1 MVASPDASKRESPAP
16 KEDHRVRVARQRRE
30 RMRAKLFQSIMAVC
44 SGRPANSP
52 AVIDDVIQHARVSR
66 GTFYKY
72 FESLEEAISE
82 LALNLAD
89 EMTVASFSVY
99 DVLTDPVAR
108 TSTGFQMFLVRALQ
122 DHNWAGFF
130 IHIGLL
136 SGDNHVIT
144 AKIKRDLL
152 VGIETGDYVVP
163 SVDIAT
169 DILMGAK
176 IEAMRRI
183 LGGEGDEAYV
193 RQMASMVL
201 CSFGVSRARAE
212 KYVDAAF
219 NRLILEA
226 PGKLEWWNPAP
237 GTMQLTT

>member
-1 MVASPDASKRESPAP
+1 MDAMATQDETVTDNITPPA

-44 SGRPANSP
+44 SGRPSTSP
-52 AVIDDVIQHARVSR
+52 AVIDDVIRHARVSR

-72 FESLEEAISE
+72 FESLEQAIAE

-89 EMTVASFSVY
+89 EMTVGCFSVY

-108 TSTGFQMFLVRALQ
+108 TATGMQMFLIRALQ
-122 DHNWAGFF
+122 DHDWAGFF

-144 AKIKRDLL
+144 AMIKKDLRA
-152 VGIETGDYVVP
+152 GIETGDYAVP

-183 LGGEGDEAYV
+183 LGGGGDEEYI

-201 CSFGVSRARAE
+201 CSFGVSRTRAD
-212 KYVDAAF
+212 KYVEAAYH
-219 NRLILEA
+219 RLLIEA
-226 PGKLEWWNPAP
+226 PDKLDWWRPAA
-237 GTMQLTT
+237 